1 MSWWKRFTRHTEIAP
16 TTQDAPAAAPEAAP
30 GKPGIEL
37 RQGTAEFE
45 RFITEAELEQGNLA
59 HGAEHLAELLRFAPA
74 NPEWLALAERYLQR
88 AGTPA
93 EAVLLPPGEQRYAA
107 TEALRSWIMAREGRV
122 AAAVDLLLQV
132 IDAAPESDYLDAWAL
147 DWLEPAGSLEQLD
160 ADLQMRLFGRVIQ
173 RTPEAREATARDLAN
188 TRRWAVLAGRIRPA
202 DDFTAQWTMLHIGL
216 LRRAA
221 LFDQALELAGPVQAR
236 QDWHQATARGLVL
249 RQQGRPAEAD
259 LAFSQ
264 AMQQQPEELSTY
276 LEAGDT
282 WLENQGWAQA
292 TSWYDQALALHPEH
306 PWAAPSRDYCQWR
319 ASGDDT
325 LLQRVIDAA
334 KADNE
339 RAYQL
344 WFLAS
349 GAPPQPNDASA
360 NVLRKIRDSLLD
372 GSYEGSP
379 GDSITLRTS
388 SLEAPSNVLAITLEL
403 AAHGLAGCKVE
414 VTAESI
420 AQPDPRQPHGPVE
433 HLLWRYEGDQ
443 ALPALPPPGEK
454 VSALIAGLAARPYA
468 RANWAQAS
476 QVAASLTGDEPLQV
490 LATLVHPPAVPDRS
504 IPALVWLT
512 RVQSA
517 AAQVLAHLDQG
528 WEGSRRRALLLSAL
542 FGPSDWTTVA
552 AIRVLAAIAHDE
564 PAHALD
570 IHTCFERL
578 EGRRPDSGYCC
589 WLEPLYESWQQLPLL
604 FDHERKTLRQ
614 KLAELQEVDDE
625 SA

>member
-1 MSWWKRFTRHTEIAP
+1 MSWWKRFTRNADTRQTTPAAP
-16 TTQDAPAAAPEAAP
+16 TTEAQAAPEQTS
-30 GKPGIEL
+30 IEL

-59 HGAEHLAELLRFAPA
+59 HGAEHLAELLKFAPG
-74 NPEWLALAERYLQR
+74 NPEWLALAERYLQT

-93 EAVLLPPGEQRYAA
+93 EAVLLPPSDQRYAA
-107 TEALRSWIMAREGRV
+107 TEALRCWIMAREGRV
-122 AAAVDLLLQV
+122 ADAVDLLLHV

-147 DWLEPAGSLEQLD
+147 GWLEPAGALEQLD
-160 ADLQMRLFGRVIQ
+160 ADLQMRLYGRVIQ
-173 RTPEAREATARDLAN
+173 RTPEAREATAHDLAN
-188 TRRWAVLAGRIRPA
+188 THRWAALARRIRPS
-202 DDFTAQWTMLHIGL
+202 DDFVAQWAMLHIGL

-221 LFDQALELAGPVQAR
+221 LFDQALELAGPVQQ

-292 TSWYDQALALHPEH
+292 INWYDQALALHPEH
-306 PWAAPSRDYCQWR
+306 AWAAPSRDYCQWR
-319 ASGDDT
+319 ATGDDA

-372 GSYEGSP
+372 GSYNGSP

-420 AQPDPRQPHGPVE
+420 ARPDPRQPLGPVA
-433 HLLWRYEGDQ
+433 HRLWRYEGDQ
-443 ALPALPPPGEK
+443 AQPALPPPGEK
-454 VSALIAGLAARPYA
+454 VSALIAALAAKPYA

-476 QVAASLTGDEPLQV
+476 HVAAGLESDEALQV

-504 IPALVWLT
+504 IPALLWLT

-517 AAQVLAHLDQG
+517 AAQVLAHLDSG
-528 WEGSRRRALLLSAL
+528 WEGSRRRELLLCAL

-552 AIRVLAAIAHDE
+552 AIRVLAAIAHDQ

-570 IHTCFERL
+570 IHTCFEHL
-578 EGRRPDSGYCC
+578 ESQRPDDGYCC

-604 FDHERKTLRQ
+604 FDHERETLRQ
-614 KLAELQEVDDE
+614 KLAQLQEDDGD